1 MCIPLPTK
9 SMVTRYATVQSWK
22 NKEDRRYFGN
32 SKLYVFF
39 YVIVASII
47 TYFFAGGI
55 IGIISAVLLPF
66 IVFTYFMSMIVYL
79 HHTHPEIPFFDLKKE
94 WSPSIGVIYCS
105 TIIHCSKPAQLL
117 LHNIMIHIP
126 HHLDSRI
133 PFYHLPKAYHSLKKE
148 YGEYFHEYN
157 FKWSNVYTIFK
168 KCKLYDFENKQWFTF
183 KEAKS
188 LPKS

>member
-9 SMVTRYATVQSWK
+9 SMVTRYATVQSWQ
-22 NKEDRRYFGN
+22 NKEGRRYFGN

-66 IVFTYFMSMIVYL
+66 IVFTYFMSMIIYL

-105 TIIHCSKPAQLL
+105 SILHCSNL
-117 LHNIMIHIP
+117 I
-126 HHLDSRI
+126 
-133 PFYHLPKAYHSLKKE
+133 
-148 YGEYFHEYN
+148 
-157 FKWSNVYTIFK
+157 VIFFIIN
-168 KCKLYDFENKQWFTF
+168 Y
-183 KEAKS
+183 
-188 LPKS
+188 